1 MLCFVIAAK
10 PERQPASI
18 SKPSMENLKP
28 CTCARTAQ
36 MKCSSEISF
45 PISASIISLPKT
57 FRPCRRRGKSAT
69 SAGTSYEEIME
80 SGRLGCAHCYETFA
94 HELARSIEKIHGK
107 SKHIGKVPRSAS
119 GTIRKKNRL
128 TELKMELNRAIAEQD
143 FEQAA
148 QLRDQIRAI
157 EGEGDAK

>member
-1 MLCFVIAAK
+1 MLCDRCKTREA
-10 PERQPASI
+10 
-18 SKPSMENLKP
+18 
-28 CTCARTAQ
+28 T
-36 MKCSSEISF
+36 
-45 PISASIISLPKT
+45 SLYQQT
-57 FRPCRRRGKSAT
+57 VNGKSQTLHLCAHCANEMLFGNFFSDFSVNNLFAKNL
-69 SAGTSYEEIME
+69 SAMPSSRKVCDQCGTSYEEIME
-80 SGRLGCAHCYETFA
+80 SGRVGCAHCYETFA